1 MNDPTILMIIMLVVV
16 ALMLS
21 RDTHKLFAETT
32 RTWAQFGSSNYKA
45 ISALTA
51 AVIVATI
58 GRDVYKNK
66 LLIEELEATLA
77 IKQARQ
83 EATLGIQ
90 QAWKGSSRYLAN
102 RESARQQ
109 NKESARRMAKISPF
123 SPNKMRRPN
132 EQGSKTLHWTEIPKS
147 SFDDG
152 TIEPRLASRQATA
165 KIELE
170 KLEAQQM
177 QAQRESHAK
186 PNLLQALFSW
196 YNFDSSTW

>member
-16 ALMLS
+16 ALMMS

-66 LLIEELEATLA
+66 LLIEELEAILA

-109 NKESARRMAKISPF
+109 NMESARRMAKMTKGF
-123 SPNKMRRPN
+123 SPN
-132 EQGSKTLHWTEIPKS
+132 
-147 SFDDG
+147 
-152 TIEPRLASRQATA
+152 

-170 KLEAQQM
+170 KLGAQQM
-177 QAQRESHAK
+177 QAQRESVAHAK
-186 PNLLQALFSW
+186 PSILEKFFSL
-196 YNFDSSTW
+196 YDFGG